1 MKKIYHKI
9 IFIGIILIVFSGC
22 KNNNSIANEKS
33 NAASLENN
41 ISEVG
46 TSFDFLPKVTSNQI
60 VKHEFY
66 SLSYNEEYEQADWV
80 AYFLEGNKSVNKFE
94 RPFFEQDDLVKTES
108 ADWRNYKKSGY
119 DKGHLCPAADMKFS
133 KSAFDDTFLTSNISP
148 QKHDF
153 NEGVWNRMEQKTRYW
168 ADKYHGV
175 YVVTAGVLKP
185 GLKTIGQENVA
196 VPDYFFKIVCRK
208 SDKKMI
214 AFLVAHQDSD
224 APLYD
229 FVVSVD
235 EVEKQ
240 TGLDFFPDLEDSLEN
255 NLESSSNWK
264 DW

>member
-1 MKKIYHKI
+1 MYYKTIT
-9 IFIGIILIVFSGC
+9 FVLFTTILFGC
-22 KNNNSIANEKS
+22 KKTASNEFENLNNLQTITSNSGS
-33 NAASLENN
+33 T
-41 ISEVG
+41 
-46 TSFDFLPKVTSNQI
+46 TSFDFLPKATSNQI

-66 SLSYNEEYEQADWV
+66 GLSYNETYEQADWV
-80 AYFLEGNKSVNKFE
+80 AYFLEGNKAGNKFE
-94 RPFFEQDDLVKTES
+94 RPFFEQDKLVTTES

-119 DKGHLCPAADMKFS
+119 DKGHLCPAGDMKFS

-168 ADKYHGV
+168 ADKYKGV
-175 YVVTAGVLKP
+175 YVVTAGVLKT
-185 GLKTIGQENVA
+185 GLATIGTEEVA
-196 VPDYFFKIVCRK
+196 VPEFFYKIVCRK

-240 TGLDFFPDLEDSLEN
+240 TGLDFFPGLEDSLEN
-255 NLESSSNWK
+255 KLERSSSWK
-264 DW
+264 EW